1 MTAIIDTKLAPNPTA
16 RPYIRARASGPHWY
30 AKWSRNGTPVV
41 RALGRAWAESD
52 GNGGFQLKRGRP
64 PEGALTEVQAA
75 EKMLRIVRE
84 HHEEQ
89 ALIERDAQERR
100 RRGVTFREVARAY
113 LAWME
118 EVKGAKPST
127 MRNHRSLLA
136 EPDQPQRR
144 GRGTTEGRIMRV
156 LGDRPAQAVTTR
168 EVDQVLTAIART
180 GVSPSTVNRARSVIS
195 AAYSYGMRPSTFGL
209 GGNPVKHADRRSEP
223 DPLHLAFY
231 SPEQVEALG
240 QAMAAGA
247 HRDRV
252 RVALAP
258 DEVAA
263 RAADDSQDAQ
273 IVRIAAFAG
282 LRRGELVA
290 IRWRDV
296 DLPGRKLT
304 VRRTVS
310 GGRELSSTKTR
321 RSREVP
327 IPDQAEAAFSR
338 LLRRGDFT
346 GPDDYVFVNR
356 YGRRID
362 PSALRRR
369 YEGARNAAGLE
380 PRRFHDLR
388 HTYGSLLVA
397 DGIDLV
403 SVKAAMGHAR
413 LSTTERYL
421 HARPAAD
428 QAARFSRA
436 FAGREA

>member
-1 MTAIIDTKLAPNPTA
+1 M
-16 RPYIRARASGPHWY
+16 
-30 AKWSRNGTPVV
+30 
-41 RALGRAWAESD
+41 
-52 GNGGFQLKRGRP
+52 
-64 PEGALTEVQAA
+64 
-75 EKMLRIVRE
+75 
-84 HHEEQ
+84 
-89 ALIERDAQERR
+89 
-100 RRGVTFREVARAY
+100 TFREVACAY

-136 EPDQPQRR
+136 EPGQPYRR
-144 GRGTTEGRIMRV
+144 GRGTTEGIMRV

-168 EVDQVLTAIART
+168 EIEQVLAAVARI

-195 AAYSYGMRPSTFGL
+195 AAYSYGMRPSTFGF
-209 GGNPVKHADRRSEP
+209 GGNPVKHSDRRSEP

-231 SPEQVEALG
+231 SPEQVEALA

-263 RAADDSQDAQ
+263 RAAGDSQDAQ
-273 IVRIAAFAG
+273 IVRIAAYAG

-290 IRWRDV
+290 LRWRDV
-296 DLPGRKLT
+296 DLPARKLT

-310 GGRELSSTKTR
+310 GERELSSTKTR
-321 RSREVP
+321 RLREVP
-327 IPDQAEAAFSR
+327 IADQAEAAFSR

-356 YGRRID
+356 YGRRLD

-369 YEGARNAAGLE
+369 
-380 PRRFHDLR
+380 
-388 HTYGSLLVA
+388 
-397 DGIDLV
+397 
-403 SVKAAMGHAR
+403 
-413 LSTTERYL
+413 
-421 HARPAAD
+421 
-428 QAARFSRA
+428 
-436 FAGREA
+436 